1 MLNNKSGKR
10 KETPLILDVLILA
23 NKGYTTAEIAKMLN
37 TTERKVVSIL
47 NRRWEFLSVGGVSSA
62 SYFLQY
68 SIFLQHNQFIF

>member
-47 NRRWEFLSVGGVSSA
+47 NRR
-62 SYFLQY
+62 
-68 SIFLQHNQFIF
+68 